1 MIILI
6 FKKNS
11 FHTFL
16 NKDEIEKITDLLYY
30 IFMIYI
36 YVYINYILYVITWFL
51 VIFISISISAK
62 NLNKFSSIFAII
74 LRI

>member
-16 NKDEIEKITDLLYY
+16 NKKNFEIEKITDLLYV
-30 IFMIYI
+30 FIYM
-36 YVYINYILYVITWFL
+36 YILIKYYML
-51 VIFISISISAK
+51 
-62 NLNKFSSIFAII
+62 
-74 LRI
+74 

>member
-16 NKDEIEKITDLLYY
+16 NKDEIEKITDLLYV
-30 IFMIYI
+30 FMIYI

>member
-16 NKDEIEKITDLLYY
+16 NKDEIEKITDLLYV
-30 IFMIYI
+30 FIYM
-36 YVYINYILYVITWFL
+36 YILIKYYML
-51 VIFISISISAK
+51 
-62 NLNKFSSIFAII
+62 
-74 LRI
+74 